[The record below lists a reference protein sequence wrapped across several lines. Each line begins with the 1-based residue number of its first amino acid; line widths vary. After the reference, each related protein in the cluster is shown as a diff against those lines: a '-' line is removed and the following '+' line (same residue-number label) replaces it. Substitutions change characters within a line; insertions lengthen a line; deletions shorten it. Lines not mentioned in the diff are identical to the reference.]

1 MVKPMAWPPRS
12 SRPYSK
18 RARAV
23 AEGYRSGLEE
33 QVAQELQ
40 ALGLTV
46 SYETDVISYQ
56 QPAKPRK
63 YHPDFKIREGLY
75 VETKGR
81 FVTADR
87 QKHLLIKEQ
96 YPNIEIRFVFSNSKT
111 RISKK
116 STTRY
121 CDWCDRYGF
130 VYADKHI
137 PKEWLS

>member
-1 MVKPMAWPPRS
+1 MWPRRA
-12 SRPYSK
+12 SRPYTK

-33 QVAQELQ
+33 SIAQELT
-40 ALGLTV
+40 ALGVPV
-46 SYETDVISYQ
+46 SYETDVIAYA

-63 YHPDFKIREGLY
+63 YHPDFKLRDGLY

-96 YPNIEIRFVFSNSKT
+96 HPEIEIRFLFSNSRT

-116 STTRY
+116 SPTTY
-121 CDWCDRYGF
+121 GMWCEKHGF
-130 VYADKHI
+130 KYADKHI
-137 PKEWLS
+137 PPSWLEE